1 MNIVGTVAALV
12 LVLELFLVAVS
23 ALLGLEVWRQR
34 MLEVTGWRVT
44 PPARWAILGFT
55 LIALACIAVG
65 FTSERAAAVGGALC
79 AGPLAWLFCYT
90 G

>member
-1 MNIVGTVAALV
+1 M
-12 LVLELFLVAVS
+12 
-23 ALLGLEVWRQR
+23 
-34 MLEVTGWRVT
+34 EVTGWRVT

-79 AGPLAWLFCYT
+79 AGPLAWWFCYT